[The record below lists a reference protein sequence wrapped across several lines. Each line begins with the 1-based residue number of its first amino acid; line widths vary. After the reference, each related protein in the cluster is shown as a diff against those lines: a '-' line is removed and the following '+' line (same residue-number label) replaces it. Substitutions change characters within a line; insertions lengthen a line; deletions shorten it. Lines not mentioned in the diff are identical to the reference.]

1 MGFPF
6 IVHHLRSFFTLVSG
20 MFLKKMTTFSSQLTF
35 QSECFFVEAFL
46 EGEHRAMIQSM
57 RTQGEAEYIPGVNTE
72 VDAPAQV
79 TVQRQQEVVEG
90 ATKS

>member
-1 MGFPF
+1 M
-6 IVHHLRSFFTLVSG
+6 
-20 MFLKKMTTFSSQLTF
+20 
-35 QSECFFVEAFL
+35 EAFL

-90 ATKS
+90 ATKADEELANLTTFCFTGA

>member
-1 MGFPF
+1 M
-6 IVHHLRSFFTLVSG
+6 
-20 MFLKKMTTFSSQLTF
+20 
-35 QSECFFVEAFL
+35 

-90 ATKS
+90 AEADEKLENVKTSCLTGEYGHIYIYIYFFFFLGRP

>member
-1 MGFPF
+1 M
-6 IVHHLRSFFTLVSG
+6 
-20 MFLKKMTTFSSQLTF
+20 
-35 QSECFFVEAFL
+35 EAFL